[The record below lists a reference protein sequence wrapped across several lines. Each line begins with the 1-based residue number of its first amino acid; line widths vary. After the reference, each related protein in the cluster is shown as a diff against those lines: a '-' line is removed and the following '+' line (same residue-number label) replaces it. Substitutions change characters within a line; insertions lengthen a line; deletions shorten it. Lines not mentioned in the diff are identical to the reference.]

1 MKGMVIFMKK
11 LLLSIILAITACICF
26 SSFAFAET
34 VYPSNSAKS
43 AILLHSDT
51 DSVLFEEN
59 ADERMLI
66 ASTTKMLT
74 ALVVLENSELDE
86 YVEIKSEYC
95 AIEGSSMYLMP
106 GTSCT
111 VGDLLH
117 GLMLASGNDAAAALA
132 CHVGGSIEGFADM
145 MNERAGEL
153 RLENSHFVNPHGLD
167 APEHYSTARDLAIIA
182 SEAMKNERF
191 EAIASTR
198 SITMN
203 GLTFINHNKL
213 LWNYEGALGIKT
225 GYTMAAGRSLV
236 SCAERDGLRLICVT
250 LSDPDDWSDHAALF
264 DWGFE
269 NYRYENVLPD
279 GELARIPVI
288 SGSMESV
295 GVAAERELPLLI
307 KTTDNVEILY
317 ELPRF
322 AYAAVSAG
330 ERAGVAVVQ
339 INGEAIARAKI
350 IYTQSADIRDGM
362 RLSAFEK
369 LKRAWDLANRYGG
382 TKYGYYF

>member
-1 MKGMVIFMKK
+1 M
-11 LLLSIILAITACICF
+11 
-26 SSFAFAET
+26 
-34 VYPSNSAKS
+34 
-43 AILLHSDT
+43 
-51 DSVLFEEN
+51 LFEEN

-191 EAIASTR
+191 EAIVSTR